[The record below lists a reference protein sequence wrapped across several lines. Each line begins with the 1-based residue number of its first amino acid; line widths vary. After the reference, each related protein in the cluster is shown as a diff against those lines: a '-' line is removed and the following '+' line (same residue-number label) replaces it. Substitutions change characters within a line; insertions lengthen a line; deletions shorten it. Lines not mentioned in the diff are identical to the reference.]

1 MKRLL
6 FAVAVAVLLAP
17 ATDVVFGKGHVP
29 AHKEQVCHRGRVL
42 AVGQAAVNVGLIR
55 FRGHRPKGGYDGQNG
70 IKAGRETSATT
81 VL

>member
-1 MKRLL
+1 MLRFFSSLL
-6 FAVAVAVLLAP
+6 G
-17 ATDVVFGKGHVP
+17 TRSG
-29 AHKEQVCHRGRVL
+29 
-42 AVGQAAVNVGLIR
+42 VGLIR

>member
-42 AVGQAAVNVGLIR
+42 AVGQAAVNAHVGHGDFFIDKNDPDNV
-55 FRGHRPKGGYDGQNG
+55 FFTGDGC
-70 IKAGRETSATT
+70 ASD
-81 VL
+81 